1 MSESCG
7 DEIIAVVLFA
17 KTESKI
23 SATAQKSPLSPLWKR
38 GDKGNPP
45 FVKGGFR
52 GIQFES
58 R

>member
-52 GIQFES
+52 GI
-58 R
+58 